1 MEAVKNTTYLR
12 RNWQIYAL
20 LMLPVIY
27 FLIFKYG
34 PMYGVQIAFKEFN
47 FFEGIAGSEWVGLD
61 IFREVFQSNDFF
73 KALRNTLLLNL
84 LDLIISFP
92 APLILAIM
100 LYELRI
106 IWFKKFAQTILYV
119 PHFISWVIIG
129 GIVLQVFGTESGF
142 INNLLTGMGLDA
154 IPFLSN
160 KHYWLITYLLVGV
173 WQSAGWGTIL
183 YLAALTGIN
192 KELFEAAE
200 VDGAGRFKKIFHI
213 SLPGI
218 KTTIATLLII
228 NLGNMI
234 SIGFDRPFIV
244 GNVAVRDYSEVLS
257 TFVYRVGIESGQ
269 ISLATAVG
277 LFQALVGLIF
287 LLGANYASKKL
298 ADESIL

>member
-1 MEAVKNTTYLR
+1 MKAVKNTTYLR
-12 RNWQIYAL
+12 RNWQLYAL

-200 VDGAGRFKKIFHI
+200 VDGAGRFKK
-213 SLPGI
+213 S
-218 KTTIATLLII
+218 
-228 NLGNMI
+228 
-234 SIGFDRPFIV
+234 S
-244 GNVAVRDYSEVLS
+244 
-257 TFVYRVGIESGQ
+257 
-269 ISLATAVG
+269 
-277 LFQALVGLIF
+277 IF
-287 LLGANYASKKL
+287 LCRASKQRL
-298 ADESIL
+298 LPCSLLTWAI